1 MQLTTIS
8 NYAINNNSIQPI
20 ATCYGLFYIL
30 SINTTDSGTKSDFL
44 TVHEV
49 ADLLRLSV
57 LTIYKYIKE
66 GHLEAVEFGG
76 HYRVSNESLETFIQ
90 EHKVGGTHE

>member
-1 MQLTTIS
+1 MGCI
-8 NYAINNNSIQPI
+8 
-20 ATCYGLFYIL
+20 FIL
-30 SINTTDSGTKSDFL
+30 STKNSKATNISEFL

-49 ADLLRLSV
+49 AALLRLSV

-76 HYRVSNESLETFIQ
+76 HYRVSHNSLNKFISI
-90 EHKVGGTHE
+90 HKVGGSNE